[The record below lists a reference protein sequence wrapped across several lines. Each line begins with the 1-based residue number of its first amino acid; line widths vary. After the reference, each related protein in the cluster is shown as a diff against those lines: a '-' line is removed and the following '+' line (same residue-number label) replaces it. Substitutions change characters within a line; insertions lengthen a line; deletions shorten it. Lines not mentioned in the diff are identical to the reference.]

1 MYNNNCDGNTLIT
14 IKKEEGIFMN
24 HSLTK
29 IRKGLSF
36 LVFISSTLFFVRSGE
51 VIHLLFLIASI
62 LIKGQS
68 SSEL

>member
-1 MYNNNCDGNTLIT
+1 
-14 IKKEEGIFMN
+14 MN

-62 LIKGQS
+62 VDLFLIKGQS